1 MPSRHRSLYQLAL
14 IIYFL
19 ITYKDSNIEAASLEH
34 ADFDSMKEALAAA
47 DKFISVQRETIYG
60 IPDRHPD
67 IIIGSALLDQ
77 FWYCK
82 HKGIGM

>member
-1 MPSRHRSLYQLAL
+1 MELHGL
-14 IIYFL
+14 
-19 ITYKDSNIEAASLEH
+19 KHE
-34 ADFDSMKEALAAA
+34 DFDSMEEALVAA
-47 DKFISVQRETIYG
+47 DKLISVQRETIYG